1 MTSSTGT
8 RDTKSAKASRKWWIL
23 AVLCISVLLVAI
35 DNTIVNVAL
44 PTLSKR
50 IGASTANLQWI
61 VTAYSLLFAGLL
73 LVAGHLGDR
82 MGRKRILQIGLV
94 LFALASL
101 AAARSTSVDQ
111 LILARAGM
119 GVAAAMIYPSTLA
132 LLSSTFTDRK
142 QKAAA
147 IGIWSGVSGLAV
159 GMGPLAGGLL
169 LEHYWWGSIFIVNI
183 PVAAVAL
190 IAGARLV
197 PESRDPAPGRFDSVG
212 ALLSVA
218 SIGLLVWA
226 VIEAPVRGWTDA
238 ITILAF
244 AGVVVLLVTF
254 IFWESRHTNPLLE
267 VRFFANPRFS
277 AAAAAISMAF
287 FGLFG
292 FIFVITLYFQLIRGY
307 STLHAGL
314 ATLPFAVVMG
324 GLSPVAIL
332 LMKRFGTKLVVT
344 IGMLLMS
351 AGFIVAALA
360 PLDASY
366 WRIIVVAMVLMAAGL
381 ALSTGP
387 ATDAILGSLPKEKVG
402 VGSAVNDTTR
412 EVGGV
417 LGVAV
422 TGSVMSW
429 YYGNRLGAAW
439 GALGLPHSAVEI
451 GKGSVGAGLAL
462 ARTVP
467 SAQVPAVTD
476 ALKNSFMTGM
486 HAGSVTVAVVTF
498 AGAIAAWLFLPRRD
512 MVVPSAVTDVLPL
525 DEMPVLR
532 QAGSHAAAPR

>member
-1 MTSSTGT
+1 M
-8 RDTKSAKASRKWWIL
+8 
-23 AVLCISVLLVAI
+23 
-35 DNTIVNVAL
+35 
-44 PTLSKR
+44 
-50 IGASTANLQWI
+50 
-61 VTAYSLLFAGLL
+61 
-73 LVAGHLGDR
+73 
-82 MGRKRILQIGLV
+82 LQIGLV

-142 QKAAA
+142 QKAVA

-159 GMGPLAGGLL
+159 GLGPLAGGLL
-169 LEHYWWGSIFIVNI
+169 LEHFWWGSIFIVNI

-197 PESRDPAPGRFDSVG
+197 PESRDAAPGRFDPVG
-212 ALLSVA
+212 ALLSIA
-218 SIGLLVWA
+218 SITLLVWA
-226 VIEAPVRGWTDA
+226 VIEAPIRGWTD
-238 ITILAF
+238 IMTVLAF
-244 AGVVVLLVTF
+244 AGVIVLLTAF
-254 IFWESRHTNPLLE
+254 IWWESRHLNPLLD
-267 VRFFANPRFS
+267 VRFFRNARFS

-307 STLHAGL
+307 STLHAGA
-314 ATLPFAVVMG
+314 ATLPFALVMG

-332 LMKRFGTKLVVT
+332 LMKKFGTKLVVT
-344 IGMLLMS
+344 SGMVLMS
-351 AGFIVAALA
+351 AGFVVAARA
-360 PLDASY
+360 PLEASY

-387 ATDAILGSLPKEKVG
+387 ATDAILGSLPAAKVG

-422 TGSVMSW
+422 TGSVLSW
-429 YYGNRLGAAW
+429 YYGNRLGVSW
-439 GALGLPHSAVEI
+439 GAFGVPHAAVQI
-451 GKGSVGAGLAL
+451 GKGSLGAGLAI
-462 ARTVP
+462 AQKVP
-467 SAQVPAVTD
+467 PAHVAAVTL

-486 HAGSVTVAVVTF
+486 HAGSFTVAAVTF
-498 AGAIAAWLFLPRRD
+498 AGAIAAWLFLPVRD
-512 MVVPSAVTDVLPL
+512 RLVPSVTVPSVPEPSVPVPSVAVPR
-525 DEMPVLR
+525 E
-532 QAGSHAAAPR
+532 AGRTAATS

>member
-1 MTSSTGT
+1 MRSSTGT
-8 RDTKSAKASRKWWIL
+8 RDTESAKASRKWWIL
-23 AVLCISVLLVAI
+23 AVLCLSVLLVAI

-44 PTLSKR
+44 PTLNKR
-50 IGASTANLQWI
+50 IDASTANLQWI

-82 MGRKRILQIGLV
+82 VGRKRILQVGLV
-94 LFALASL
+94 LFAMTSL

-147 IGIWSGVSGLAV
+147 VGIWSGVSGLAV

-169 LEHYWWGSIFIVNI
+169 LEHFWWGSIFIVNI

-197 PESRDPAPGRFDSVG
+197 AESRDPAPGRFDGFG

-218 SIGLLVWA
+218 SISLLVWA
-226 VIEAPVRGWTDA
+226 IIEAPVRGWTDV

-244 AGVVVLLVTF
+244 VGVVVLLVTF
-254 IFWESRHTNPLLE
+254 ILWESRRRNPLLD

-277 AAAAAISMAF
+277 AAAAAISLAF

-307 STLHAGL
+307 STLHAGA

-332 LMKRFGTKLVVT
+332 LMKRFGTKLIVT
-344 IGMLLMS
+344 VGMLLMS
-351 AGFIVAALA
+351 AGFVVAALA

-387 ATDAILGSLPKEKVG
+387 ATDAILGSLPEAKVG

-417 LGVAV
+417 LGVAI
-422 TGSVMSW
+422 TGSVLSW

-439 GALGLPHSAVEI
+439 GALGLPRSAVET
-451 GKGSVGAGLAL
+451 GKESVGAGLAL
-462 ARTVP
+462 ARSVAP
-467 SAQVPAVTD
+467 AQVPAVTD
-476 ALKNSFMTGM
+476 ALKNSFMIGM
-486 HAGSVTVAVVTF
+486 HAGSVTVAAATF

-512 MVVPSAVTDVLPL
+512 MVVPPVPADAFPA
-525 DEMPVLR
+525 DELADPR
-532 QAGSHAAAPR
+532 EADGSVAAPR

>member
-1 MTSSTGT
+1 
-8 RDTKSAKASRKWWIL
+8 
-23 AVLCISVLLVAI
+23 
-35 DNTIVNVAL
+35 
-44 PTLSKR
+44 
-50 IGASTANLQWI
+50 
-61 VTAYSLLFAGLL
+61 
-73 LVAGHLGDR
+73 
-82 MGRKRILQIGLV
+82 MGRKRMLQLGLV
-94 LFALASL
+94 LFALTSL
-101 AAARSTSVDQ
+101 AAAWSASVDQ

-159 GMGPLAGGLL
+159 GLGPLAGGLL
-169 LEHYWWGSIFIVNI
+169 LEHYWWGSIFIINI

-197 PESRDPAPGRFDSVG
+197 AESRDPAPGRFDSAG

-238 ITILAF
+238 TTILAF

-254 IFWESRHTNPLLE
+254 ILWESRRSDPLLE

-277 AAAAAISMAF
+277 AAAAVISMAF

-307 STLHAGL
+307 STLHAGA

-324 GLSPVAIL
+324 GLSPVSIL
-332 LMKRFGTKLVVT
+332 LMKRFGTKLVVAT
-344 IGMLLMS
+344 GMMLMS
-351 AGFIVAALA
+351 AGFTVAALA
-360 PLDASY
+360 PLEASY
-366 WRIIVVAMVLMAAGL
+366 WRVIVVAMVLMAAGL

-387 ATDAILGSLPKEKVG
+387 ATDAILGSLPKAKAG

-429 YYGNRLGAAW
+429 YYGNRLGVAW
-439 GALGLPHSAVEI
+439 GALGLPRPVVEI
-451 GKGSVGAGLAL
+451 GKASVGAGLAQ
-462 ARTVP
+462 ARTLP
-467 SAQVPAVTD
+467 PAQVAAATG
-476 ALKNSFMTGM
+476 ALKNSFMAGM
-486 HAGSVTVAVVTF
+486 HAGSVTVAAVTF

-512 MVVPSAVTDVLPL
+512 MTVPAQAGDAQPL
-525 DEMPVLR
+525 DEVPVLTA
-532 QAGSHAAAPR
+532 AGRR

>member
-94 LFALASL
+94 LFALTSL

>member
-1 MTSSTGT
+1 MTRSTGT
-8 RDTKSAKASRKWWIL
+8 RDLQPEKGSRKWWIL
-23 AVLCISVLLVAI
+23 SVLCISVLLVAI

-44 PTLSKR
+44 PTLNRR
-50 IGASTANLQWI
+50 IDASTADLQWI

-94 LFALASL
+94 LFALTSL

-111 LILARAGM
+111 LIAARAGM

-159 GMGPLAGGLL
+159 GLGPLAGGLL
-169 LEHYWWGSIFIVNI
+169 LEHYWWGSIFMVNI

-197 PESRDPAPGRFDSVG
+197 PESRDPAPGRFDLVG

-226 VIEAPVRGWTDA
+226 VIEAPVRGWTDPTT
-238 ITILAF
+238 ITAF
-244 AGVVVLLVTF
+244 AGVVVLLV
-254 IFWESRHTNPLLE
+254 IFVWWESRQRDPLLD
-267 VRFFANPRFS
+267 VSFFRNPRFS

-292 FIFVITLYFQLIRGY
+292 FIFMITLFFQLIRGY
-307 STLHAGL
+307 STLRAGA
-314 ATLPFAVVMG
+314 ATLPFALVMG
-324 GLSPVAIL
+324 ALSPVSIL
-332 LMKRFGTKLVVT
+332 IMKRLGTKLVVT
-344 IGMLLMS
+344 AGLLLMS
-351 AGFIVAALA
+351 AGFIVAARA
-360 PLDASY
+360 PYYAGY
-366 WRIIVVAMVLMAAGL
+366 WQVIVVAMVLMAAGL

-387 ATDAILGSLPKEKVG
+387 ATDAILGSLPAAKVG

-412 EVGGV
+412 EVGGA

-422 TGSVMSW
+422 VGSVMSW
-429 YYGNRLGAAW
+429 FYGNRLGRAW
-439 GALGLPHSAVEI
+439 DALGVPHSTVQI
-451 GKGSVGAGLAL
+451 GKGSVGAGLAI
-462 ARTVP
+462 ARK
-467 SAQVPAVTD
+467 VPAAQAPAVID
-476 ALKNSFMTGM
+476 ALKSSFMTGV
-486 HAGSVTVAVVTF
+486 HAGSVTVAAVTF
-498 AGAIAAWLFLPRRD
+498 AGAIAAWLFLPVRD
-512 MVVPSAVTDVLPL
+512 KMVPSGPANALPG
-525 DEMPVLR
+525 DDITEPKTV
-532 QAGSHAAAPR
+532 AAKP

>member
-1 MTSSTGT
+1 MSSPTGSA
-8 RDTKSAKASRKWWIL
+8 DTTSAKASRKWWIL
-23 AVLCISVLLVAI
+23 AVLCLSVLLVAI

-44 PTLSKR
+44 PTLSRR
-50 IGASTANLQWI
+50 IDASTANLQWI

-94 LFALASL
+94 LFALTSL

-169 LEHYWWGSIFIVNI
+169 LEHFWWGSIFIVNI

-197 PESRDPAPGRFDSVG
+197 TESRDPAPGRFDSVG

-244 AGVVVLLVTF
+244 AGVIVLLATF
-254 IFWESRHTNPLLE
+254 ILWESRHSNPLLD

-366 WRIIVVAMVLMAAGL
+366 WKIIVVAMVLMAAGL

-429 YYGNRLGAAW
+429 YYGNRLGTAW
-439 GALGLPHSAVEI
+439 GALGLPRSVVET
-451 GKGSVGAGLAL
+451 GKESVGAGLAL
-462 ARTVP
+462 ARTLP
-467 SAQVPAVTD
+467 PAQVPVATD
-476 ALKNSFMTGM
+476 VLKNSFMTGM
-486 HAGSVTVAVVTF
+486 HAGSVTVAAVTF
-498 AGAIAAWLFLPRRD
+498 AGAIAALIFLPRRD
-512 MVVPSAVTDVLPL
+512 MAVPAEVADVLPV
-525 DEMPVLR
+525 EEAPVLR
-532 QAGSHAAAPR
+532 EVGGNVTAVP

>member
-94 LFALASL
+94 LFTLTSL